1 MSDRVIGVVA
11 VGDDSRRAVATIED
25 LERRGIPAAWLTT
38 SRAGI
43 DGLTILAAA
52 ASRTERIRLGTSITP
67 ILPRH
72 PVVTVQQA
80 QVVAQLAPGRFRLGL
95 GLSHRTTMDQ
105 VFGLEYDAPLS
116 HLREYL
122 TVVKTLLNEGKVDF
136 KGRHYRA
143 NVVLESG
150 VEKGEAPWR
159 GVPVIA
165 AALRKAA
172 FELCGEVADG
182 AISWVCPGPYLRD
195 VAHPAMARG
204 AERAGRPV
212 PPLVAHVPIC
222 VHENAQEVKAALREQ
237 LGVYPRLP
245 AYARMF
251 ADAGYPEAAEG
262 AWSDA
267 MIEAVA
273 LSGEEG
279 RVAER
284 LRQLFDWGP
293 TEVIVSVLAAGPD
306 RDASRART
314 LRFLAEMAKSV

>member
-1 MSDRVIGVVA
+1 MSDRVIGVA
-11 VGDDSRRAVATIED
+11 ATGGDSRDTVATIED

-43 DGLTILAAA
+43 DGLSIFAAA
-52 ASRTERIRLGTSITP
+52 AARTERIKLGTSITP
-67 ILPRH
+67 LFPRH

-95 GLSHRTTMDQ
+95 GLSHRTTMEQ
-105 VFGLEYDAPLS
+105 VFGLEYSAPLS

-122 TVVKTLLNEGKVDF
+122 TVVKRLLNEGKVDF
-136 KGRHYRA
+136 DGRHYHA
-143 NVVLESG
+143 HVVLDAS
-150 VEKGEAPWR
+150 VGE
-159 GVPVIA
+159 VPVMA
-165 AALRKAA
+165 AALRKGV

-195 VAHPAMARG
+195 VAYPAMRRG

-222 VHENAQEVKAALREQ
+222 VHEDAQEVKAALREQ

-245 AYARMF
+245 AYASMF
-251 ADAGYPEAAEG
+251 ADAGHPEAADG
-262 AWSDA
+262 TWSDA

-273 LSGEEG
+273 LSGDEA

-293 TEVIVSVLAAGPD
+293 TEVIVSVLAAGPN
-306 RDASRART
+306 REASRERT
-314 LRFLAEMAKSV
+314 LRFLAEMSKGV

>member
-11 VGDDSRRAVATIED
+11 TGGDSRDTVATIED

-43 DGLTILAAA
+43 DGLSIFAAA
-52 ASRTERIRLGTSITP
+52 AARTERIKLGTSITP
-67 ILPRH
+67 LLPRH

-95 GLSHRTTMDQ
+95 GLSHRTTMEQ

-122 TVVKTLLNEGKVDF
+122 TVVKTLLKEGKVDF
-136 KGRHYRA
+136 KGRHYHA
-143 NVVLESG
+143 HVALEPG
-150 VEKGEAPWR
+150 VGKRDAGVGE
-159 GVPVIA
+159 VPVMA
-165 AALRKAA
+165 AALRKGV
-172 FELCGEVADG
+172 FELSGEVADG
-182 AISWVCPGPYLRD
+182 AISWVCPEPYLRD
-195 VAHPAMARG
+195 VAYPAMRRG

-222 VHENAQEVKAALREQ
+222 VHEDAQEVKAAVREQ

-245 AYARMF
+245 AYASMF
-251 ADAGYPEAAEG
+251 ADAGYAEAADG
-262 AWSDA
+262 TWSDA

-273 LSGEEG
+273 LSGDEA

-306 RDASRART
+306 REASRERT
-314 LRFLAEMAKSV
+314 LRFLAEMAKGM